1 MERKIKTSN
10 KYKNLI
16 NKSRPQVND
25 LSEEDIKVHKE
36 NMVKNLSTVEI
47 PEQFIDVLSKGTD
60 FKLGW
65 KTFQYLT

>member
-1 MERKIKTSN
+1 M
-10 KYKNLI
+10 
-16 NKSRPQVND
+16 ND
-25 LSEEDIKVHKE
+25 LPEEDIKVHKE

-65 KTFQYLT
+65 KAFQYLI